1 MAVRNRTMCGAVGK
15 IDIGREG
22 SAPASPITILALGI
36 FAGTAC
42 SAVTRRANN
51 RDRALRSPLHQPQ
64 QIAPKHCQV
73 VEKIED
79 SEESMVSR
87 RWRRE

>member
-1 MAVRNRTMCGAVGK
+1 MCGAVGK

-42 SAVTRRANN
+42 SAVTRRADN

-73 VEKIED
+73 VEKIKDGEGR
-79 SEESMVSR
+79 VIPR
-87 RWRRE
+87 RFC